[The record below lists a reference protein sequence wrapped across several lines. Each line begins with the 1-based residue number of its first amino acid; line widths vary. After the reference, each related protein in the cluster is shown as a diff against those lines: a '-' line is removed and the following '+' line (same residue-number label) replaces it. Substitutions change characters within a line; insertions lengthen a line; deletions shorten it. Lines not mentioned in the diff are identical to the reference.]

1 MLENR
6 HIVLYVKGAGKPE
19 YEMTRAR
26 IFNNWPERY
35 DRWFTTPIGKLV
47 REYEK
52 ELIISLLK
60 PKKGE
65 KILDAGCGTGVFTD
79 DILKQGTLVF
89 GVDISFPMLARA
101 EEKLKSYQFFPA
113 LGTMICLPFAENTFD
128 KAVSITALEFIKD
141 GGKAVS
147 ELFRVT
153 KKGGT
158 VLVATL
164 NSLSSWAAERRQ
176 KAKKGQSSLFE
187 KVIFRSPDEI
197 NALARFDA
205 LINTAIHF
213 KKNDAPDHA
222 RKIELQ
228 GRNKKLNTGAFLIA
242 RWEKR

>member
-1 MLENR
+1 
-6 HIVLYVKGAGKPE
+6 
-19 YEMTRAR
+19 MTRGN
-26 IFNNWPERY
+26 IFDNWPERY
-35 DRWFTTPIGKLV
+35 DDWFTTPVGELV

-52 ELIISLLK
+52 ELIISLLR
-60 PKKGE
+60 PKKGD

-79 DILKQGTLVF
+79 DILEQGAPVF
-89 GVDISFPMLARA
+89 GIDISLPMITRA
-101 EEKLKSYQFFPA
+101 EEKLESCRFFPA

-128 KAVSITALEFIKD
+128 KAVSITALEFIED
-141 GGKAVS
+141 GRKAVE

-176 KAKKGQSSLFE
+176 KAKEGQSSLFE
-187 KVIFRSPDEI
+187 KAIFRSPEEI

-205 LINTAIHF
+205 LIKTAIHF

-222 RKIELQ
+222 RKIELE
-228 GRNKKLNTGAFLIA
+228 GRSKDLNTGAFLVA
-242 RWEKR
+242 RWKKS

>member
-1 MLENR
+1 M
-6 HIVLYVKGAGKPE
+6 
-19 YEMTRAR
+19 
-26 IFNNWPERY
+26 FDNWPERY
-35 DRWFTTPIGKLV
+35 DDWFTTPIGELV

-60 PKKGE
+60 PKKGD

-79 DILKQGTLVF
+79 DILEHGASVF
-89 GVDISFPMLARA
+89 GIDISLPMITRA
-101 EEKLKSYQFFPA
+101 EEKLEGCRFFPA

-128 KAVSITALEFIKD
+128 KAVSITALEFIED
-141 GGKAVS
+141 GRKAVE

-176 KAKKGQSSLFE
+176 KAKEGQSSLFE
-187 KVIFRSPDEI
+187 KVIFRSPEEI

-205 LINTAIHF
+205 LIKTAIHF

-222 RKIELQ
+222 RKIELE
-228 GRNKKLNTGAFLIA
+228 GRSKDLNTGAFLVA
-242 RWEKR
+242 RWKKS

>member
-1 MLENR
+1 M
-6 HIVLYVKGAGKPE
+6 
-19 YEMTRAR
+19 
-26 IFNNWPERY
+26 FDNWPERY
-35 DRWFTTPIGKLV
+35 DDWFTTPIGELV

-60 PKKGE
+60 PKKGD

-79 DILKQGTLVF
+79 DILEHGAPVF
-89 GVDISFPMLARA
+89 GIDISLPMITRA
-101 EEKLKSYQFFPA
+101 EEKLEGCRFFPA

-128 KAVSITALEFIKD
+128 KAVSITALEFIED
-141 GGKAVS
+141 GRKAVE

-164 NSLSSWAAERRQ
+164 NSLSSWAAERRR

-187 KVIFRSPDEI
+187 KVIFRSPEEI

-205 LINTAIHF
+205 LIKTAIHF